1 MKSGNDMLKYH
12 YKRFDNAELFS
23 GCWIF
28 QDLYNTIY
36 PSLTCHEHF
45 IMVTNLSANVTQN
58 FVFFY
63 NQALCVVRVEHFL
76 NFYLVNS
83 NLSVV

>member
-1 MKSGNDMLKYH
+1 MSKYH
-12 YKRFDNAELFS
+12 YKRFDDAELFS

-36 PSLTCHEHF
+36 LSLTCHEHF
-45 IMVTNLSANVTQN
+45 IMVTNLNANVTQN
-58 FVFFY
+58 FFFFSIRPFV
-63 NQALCVVRVEHFL
+63 LLRVEHFF